1 MDKKAAGT
9 REDPF
14 RVLPDDVLDH
24 ILSFLLGDDAM
35 QTCVLNTQ
43 WHDLWRRKTSLRF
56 ILDEWSSYSTQR
68 FNQLVKLI
76 IHLRGDASL
85 TDCQINPCGDVGHCD
100 FSQTKLLIEY
110 VLKCRVEDLL
120 VCAGEYVHD
129 PLLLEAR
136 LISRHLRTIEFGNV
150 DLIDSSLD
158 FSGCPVL
165 EELAIESCCVGTR
178 KICSR
183 SLKHLRFTGDC
194 IFSNEIHI
202 DIAAPRL
209 ISLELGNFLNL
220 SPSLEEMPLLE
231 KASILL
237 GDECCNVCKSDE
249 EDFSDLTC
257 GCANKKCLLLN
268 GLSNAVDLKL
278 IAAPDLLI
286 FKRDLEWR
294 PKFDKLKTLVL
305 NDWFTAIDLVCILQ
319 HSPNLEKFTLK
330 IDFPEVPS
338 TDWD

>member
-1 MDKKAAGT
+1 MGPRCHLESRRRSFPQSPLPPASFPISATHERRRPPLLRHHLVLRAGSLDGLLADGTSCGGGRRAGDHRCRPQINFSARHLFDEMDKKATCT

-43 WHDLWRRKTSLRF
+43 WRDLWRRKTSLRF

-76 IHLRGDASL
+76 IHLRGDSPL

-136 LISRHLRTIEFGNV
+136 LISLHLRTIEFGNV
-150 DLIDSSLD
+150 DLVDSSLD

-165 EELAIESCCVGTR
+165 QE
-178 KICSR
+178 
-183 SLKHLRFTGDC
+183 LRFLTRFLGLPSITGA
-194 IFSNEIHI
+194 NN
-202 DIAAPRL
+202 RK
-209 ISLELGNFLNL
+209 
-220 SPSLEEMPLLE
+220 LLRWH
-231 KASILL
+231 K
-237 GDECCNVCKSDE
+237 
-249 EDFSDLTC
+249 EDMF
-257 GCANKKCLLLN
+257 
-268 GLSNAVDLKL
+268 
-278 IAAPDLLI
+278 
-286 FKRDLEWR
+286 
-294 PKFDKLKTLVL
+294 
-305 NDWFTAIDLVCILQ
+305 
-319 HSPNLEKFTLK
+319 
-330 IDFPEVPS
+330 
-338 TDWD
+338 

>member
-1 MDKKAAGT
+1 M
-9 REDPF
+9 
-14 RVLPDDVLDH
+14 
-24 ILSFLLGDDAM
+24 
-35 QTCVLNTQ
+35 
-43 WHDLWRRKTSLRF
+43 
-56 ILDEWSSYSTQR
+56 
-68 FNQLVKLI
+68 
-76 IHLRGDASL
+76 
-85 TDCQINPCGDVGHCD
+85 
-100 FSQTKLLIEY
+100 FS
-110 VLKCRVEDLL
+110 D
-120 VCAGEYVHD
+120 
-129 PLLLEAR
+129 
-136 LISRHLRTIEFGNV
+136 
-150 DLIDSSLD
+150 
-158 FSGCPVL
+158 
-165 EELAIESCCVGTR
+165 
-178 KICSR
+178 
-183 SLKHLRFTGDC
+183 
-194 IFSNEIHI
+194 EIHI

-220 SPSLEEMPLLE
+220 SPSFEEMPLLE

-319 HSPNLEKFTLK
+319 HSPNLEKLTLK
-330 IDFPEVPS
+330 IDFPENFLGATGSRQSFVCPPHLVVNIKCRKVDNGVRKILEVLS
-338 TDWD
+338 TCGILPEQISIKCRDRT